1 MRPQRCRRMFSSGQ
15 RTQDSAYVPAWLEE
29 STLKESRNWVLCSL
43 ECAMFRGLWME
54 DGCKSYWPLYP
65 LLQSKLQKHGR
76 HGCLPSSL
84 LFYFFLLFLSY
95 IRFFIPLYQG
105 SAIVFS
111 APEPVLLHAVHA
123 VETCANDVNWKHKR
137 FKTNTVCSVFQSAP
151 WLAIAKQAKV
161 NDQMWLMQTGVWE
174 KSGEKKCSTWL
185 PLPDVLG
192 LNNAVKLKM
201 HLNWRGEIELV

>member
-1 MRPQRCRRMFSSGQ
+1 MDGGWLQVILTPLSPFTKQV
-15 RTQDSAYVPAWLEE
+15 TEAWKAWLFAII
-29 STLKESRNWVLCSL
+29 S
-43 ECAMFRGLWME
+43 FI
-54 DGCKSYWPLYP
+54 
-65 LLQSKLQKHGR
+65 
-76 HGCLPSSL
+76 
-84 LFYFFLLFLSY
+84 LFLFTLLVLY
-95 IRFFIPLYQG
+95 TFFYSSVSGVGNCI
-105 SAIVFS
+105 FS
-111 APEPVLLHAVHA
+111 PEPVLLHAVHA

-174 KSGEKKCSTWL
+174 KSGERKCSTWL